1 MVGGLVI
8 AKCLKIL
15 GPVFPSLIDKLVS
28 RTGSPTDHSIFY
40 TNISITLLVRF
51 LSNAEFRARNL
62 EETSYD
68 TEEDMHKL

>member
-8 AKCLKIL
+8 AKFLKIL

-51 LSNAEFRARNL
+51 LSHA
-62 EETSYD
+62 
-68 TEEDMHKL
+68 